1 MRLDKYLKVSRVIK
15 RRTIAKVILDI
26 GLVKLNGKVAKPS
39 SDVKENDILELT
51 LGDRVLNIKVVSLL
65 QSARKENASEMY
77 EVINEK
83 VIKNPL

>member
-1 MRLDKYLKVSRVIK
+1 MKVSRVIK
-15 RRTIAKVILDI
+15 RRTIAKDILDI

-77 EVINEK
+77 EIIDENI
-83 VIKNPL
+83 IKNPL

>member
-15 RRTIAKVILDI
+15 RRTIAKDILDI

-51 LGDRVLNIKVVSLL
+51 LGDRVLTIKVVSLL

-77 EVINEK
+77 EIIDENI
-83 VIKNPL
+83 IKNPL

>member
-15 RRTIAKVILDI
+15 RRTIAKDILDI

-51 LGDRVLNIKVVSLL
+51 LGDRVLNIKVASLL

-77 EVINEK
+77 EIIDENI
-83 VIKNPL
+83 IKNPL